1 MATDTTLVQ
10 GAYDANKYRGQAVD
24 AAQRRLGDNL
34 NKKVGELADRGRAE
48 KEAEAKAAEALEE
61 KSPEEVAREDMNIA
75 TDDSADEVLDKDGGI
90 ENEDYSTVKDVVS
103 DEWRLEYINGDE
115 GVKTAMMANLKETTG
130 QMATLVEA
138 RKSLATEWGDRNV
151 KGGSS
156 GQGISASVGGDDE
169 EWVNQ
174 FLSKEKPTIITR
186 KTKDKNGKSKTEFGV
201 EDKNGE
207 FITMKQADKY
217 ISSLNVDVESFN
229 SLTTVTEQSVG
240 LVDSQSEDIGFDR
253 ETVTQNVKSV
263 IKNGNPRSL
272 MYDNNFSDTSFIEDL
287 EDGGFNIKYTDLGLT
302 PPAGDEDGEFNPQ
315 DNLSEEDKKS
325 VIDAFIANE
334 TLSIPMLENYF
345 VQHTETR
352 WNKAYKQKYNKDWGV
367 PVSGSG
373 LITPGG
379 NDSTPPPSD
388 DSGEIMIG

>member
-1 MATDTTLVQ
+1 
-10 GAYDANKYRGQAVD
+10 
-24 AAQRRLGDNL
+24 
-34 NKKVGELADRGRAE
+34 
-48 KEAEAKAAEALEE
+48 
-61 KSPEEVAREDMNIA
+61 
-75 TDDSADEVLDKDGGI
+75 
-90 ENEDYSTVKDVVS
+90 
-103 DEWRLEYINGDE
+103 
-115 GVKTAMMANLKETTG
+115 MANLKETTG

-138 RKSLATEWGDRNV
+138 RKSLATEWGDRNI

-156 GQGISASVGGDDE
+156 GQGISASIGEDDE

-253 ETVTQNVKSV
+253 ETVTQSVKSV

-287 EDGGFNIKYTDLGLT
+287 EAGGFNVKYSDLGIE
-302 PPAGDEDGEFNPQ
+302 PPAGDKDGEFNPG

-334 TLSIPMLENYF
+334 ALSIPMLESYF
-345 VQHTETR
+345 VQHTENR
-352 WNKAYKQKYNKDWGV
+352 WNQAYKQKHNKDWAA
-367 PVSGSG
+367 PVTNAEPQS
-373 LITPGG
+373 
-379 NDSTPPPSD
+379 N
-388 DSGEIMIG
+388 GEITDADKSNAVVATV